1 MAWIFWC
8 ADQEIHR
15 SKRNKALP
23 PCFQLMYVGPGT
35 GKPYH
40 VVSLQWSAMG
50 EHFYGFGKEWRPNP
64 YLLRQTYHFFG
75 FRWDENV
82 EESLDINHPFIVYH
96 SWSTYT
102 ANLMASFW
110 PDKHW
115 EPRQPTKGAD
125 WDWWIFWKRQ
135 SVLWRCYCLES
146 WWFFFKDL
154 LWRQIHEVHVAPGTN
169 MKFVICVKVPHTWLI
184 DLVWEA
190 EDCLLSQHIIVH
202 LMECKKQM
210 STSANC
216 DFNIYRYI

>member
-50 EHFYGFGKEWRPNP
+50 EHFYGFGKEGDPIPTCSVKLTIFLVLGETKTWKEALISIILSLFIILDPHI
-64 YLLRQTYHFFG
+64 LLILWQVLAWQALRAETADQ
-75 FRWDENV
+75 R
-82 EESLDINHPFIVYH
+82 
-96 SWSTYT
+96 SW
-102 ANLMASFW
+102 L
-110 PDKHW
+110 
-115 EPRQPTKGAD
+115 RL
-125 WDWWIFWKRQ
+125 WIFWKRQ
-135 SVLWRCYCLES
+135 SVLWRCYWES

-202 LMECKKQM
+202 LMECKNKCQHQPTV
-210 STSANC
+210 TS
-216 DFNIYRYI
+216 NIYRYI